1 MAAGFLAWFLSAWF
15 YPELAGDVIGF
26 GFSLLT
32 IVIVTLLTQG
42 IDPPKP
48 LVDEYGEPI
57 NLKGRLGIL
66 PLTN

>member
-1 MAAGFLAWFLSAWF
+1 LAWFLSAWF

-26 GFSLLT
+26 GLSLLT

-66 PLTN
+66 PLVGPPKTQ